1 MRRMK
6 GFTLVEIMIVVAII
20 GLLVAIGVPGF
31 IKARDN
37 ARKNTCYN
45 NLRLIA
51 HAVQQRTIDENI
63 ASGSDVPIYD
73 DVIMPATADTMNNEL
88 YIPRYLQCPEGADD
102 TGATAYG
109 GDGTAG
115 ADVNNNS
122 LNVGCAGTGTVTHGS
137 YPDLI

>member
-45 NLRLIA
+45 NMRVIA
-51 HAVQQRTIDENI
+51 HAVQQYTIDNNYPSDSTITIYGTLMPTTDARDPDMYVPNFLKCPEADLTYGA
-63 ASGSDVPIYD
+63 ASGEPDVNNTTL
-73 DVIMPATADTMNNEL
+73 DVTCPATAKSHGTF
-88 YIPRYLQCPEGADD
+88 
-102 TGATAYG
+102 
-109 GDGTAG
+109 GDL
-115 ADVNNNS
+115 D
-122 LNVGCAGTGTVTHGS
+122 
-137 YPDLI
+137 

>member
-1 MRRMK
+1 MK

-63 ASGSDVPIYD
+63 ASGSDVDLYD
-73 DVIMPATADTMNNEL
+73 DVIMPSDATQMNNEL

-102 TGATAYG
+102 AGATAYT
-109 GDGTAG
+109 DP
-115 ADVNNNS
+115 VNNNTRG
-122 LNVGCAGTGTVTHGS
+122 VGCQGTGDTTHGS